1 MEWLTNLF
9 VGTGVAHS
17 LFLIAIVIAAGIY
30 LGKFKVA
37 GVSLGITWILFI
49 GILLSHFG
57 MRVDSTTLHFV
68 KEFGLILFIYSIG
81 LQVGPGFF
89 SSLKRGGI
97 KLNLLAILIVLLGA
111 ATAFVI
117 HLVSGEELVTMVGIM
132 SGAVTNTPGLGAAQQ
147 TFIDTQVALGNDPE
161 YASTMA
167 DNIATG
173 YAVAYPLG
181 VLGVIGSIMLIKV
194 IFHIRLGEEKAKMD
208 AANNRSMDSA
218 RRVAVLVKN
227 PAVFGKSLYDIDKL
241 IGKKYVVSRL
251 YRASSKDAEMPTSS
265 SIVNEGDKV
274 LIITSKSAAEA
285 VSAFFGVAIDM
296 PFEEWEKI
304 DASHVVRRLLVT
316 KKELTGKKLGE
327 LKIRSAYGVNITR
340 VNRADIDIVPSPYL
354 ELQLGDR
361 LTVVGT
367 EQAISKVTDVF
378 GDSMSELREP
388 NLIPIFLG
396 IALGVL
402 VGSIPFM
409 FPGIPQPVKLGLAGG
424 PLIVAILISRFGPHF
439 KVPTYTTLSANKM
452 IREIGISLFLA
463 AVGLAAG
470 GDFVDTIVNGGYMWV
485 LYGFI
490 ITVVPLII
498 TGIVGRAFMKLNFYQ
513 IMGLMAG
520 SYTNPP
526 GLAFTNQTYGSAY
539 PSTTYATVYPI
550 SMFMRVLVA
559 QLLVL
564 IAFA

>member
-1 MEWLTNLF
+1 MDWLSNLF

-17 LFLIAIVIAAGIY
+17 LFLIAIVIAAGIF
-30 LGKFKVA
+30 LGKFKVG
-37 GVSLGITWILFI
+37 GVSLGITWILFV
-49 GILLSHFG
+49 GILFSHFG
-57 MRVDSTTLHFV
+57 MRVDSHIVHFV

-89 SSLKRGGI
+89 ASLKKGGI
-97 KLNLLAILIVLLGA
+97 RLNLLAVAIVLLGA
-111 ATAFVI
+111 VTAYVL
-117 HLVSGEELVTMVGIM
+117 HLVTGVDLVTMVGIM

-147 TFIDTQVALGNDPE
+147 TYIDTQTALGMGE
-161 YASTMA
+161 EAAAAMA
-167 DNIATG
+167 DGIATG

-181 VLGVIGSIMLIKV
+181 VLGVIGSIMLVKAV
-194 IFHIRLGEEKAKMD
+194 FHIQMNEEKQKMD
-208 AANNRSMDSA
+208 EANRNVDTA
-218 RRVAVLVKN
+218 RRVPAEVRN
-227 PAVFGKSLYDIDKL
+227 PALFGRTLFDIDKL
-241 IGKKYVVSRL
+241 IDKKYVVSRL
-251 YRASSKDAEMPTSS
+251 YRKSTGQVEMPNSS
-265 SIVNEGDKV
+265 TVVNEGDKV
-274 LIITSKSAAEA
+274 LIITSESAADA
-285 VSAFFGVAIDM
+285 VAAFFGAKIDM
-296 PFEEWEKI
+296 KFEEWERI
-304 DASHVVRRLLVT
+304 DVNHTVRRLIVT

-327 LKIRSAYGVNITR
+327 LKVRSAFGVNITR
-340 VNRADIDIVPSPYL
+340 VNRADVDIVPSPNL

-367 EQAISKVTDVF
+367 EHALNKVTALF
-378 GDSMSELREP
+378 GNSMEKLWEP

-396 IALGVL
+396 IALGVI

-424 PLIVAILISRFGPHF
+424 PLVVAILISRFGPHF
-439 KVPTYTTLSANKM
+439 KVPTYTTVSANKM
-452 IREIGISLFLA
+452 VREIGISLFLA

-470 GDFVDTIVNGGYMWV
+470 EDFVPTIVNGGYMWV
-485 LYGFI
+485 VYGFI

-498 TGIVGRAFMKLNFYQ
+498 VGILGRLVLKLNFYQ

-526 GLAFTNQTYGSAY
+526 GLAFTNSAYGSAY
-539 PSTTYATVYPI
+539 PATTYATVYPI

-564 IAFA
+564 VALA